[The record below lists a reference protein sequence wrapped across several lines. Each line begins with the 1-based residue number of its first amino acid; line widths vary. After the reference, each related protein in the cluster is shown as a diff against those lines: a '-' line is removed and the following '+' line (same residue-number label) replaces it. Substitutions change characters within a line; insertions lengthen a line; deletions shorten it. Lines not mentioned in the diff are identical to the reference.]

1 MYQIKNFLENDDIR
15 VADQKGNIK
24 VVEYMTDLSVNPYN
38 CVTQYYAARMNVR
51 KRQIMIELNG
61 DEYITS
67 AGAMQWTLGNV
78 EAVTDVK
85 GVGDFLGKAIKGS
98 VTKESTV
105 KPKYRGNGIL
115 MLEPTYKHLLIE
127 DLSTWGSGMVL
138 DDGMFLACEAKVKY
152 DVVMRSNLSSA
163 LLGNQG
169 LFSLKLS
176 GNGLAVLESPVPRE
190 ELIEVELQN
199 DTIRIDGN
207 LAVAWSDT
215 LNFTVEKSGKSLLGS
230 AVSAEGFVNV
240 YRGTGKILLAPVL
253 SSTGYTLG
261 TLGSIS
267 TPATGR

>member
-1 MYQIKNFLENDDIR
+1 MYQIKNFLDNDDIR
-15 VADQKGNIK
+15 VAEHKGNIK
-24 VVEYMTDLSVNPYN
+24 IVEYMTDLSVNPYN
-38 CVTQYYAARMNVR
+38 CITQYYAARMNVR
-51 KRQIMIELNG
+51 KRQTLIELNG

-78 EAVTDVK
+78 ESVTDVK
-85 GVGDFLGKAIKGS
+85 GVGDFLGKALKGS

-105 KPKYRGNGIL
+105 KPKYRGNGLL

-127 DLSTWGSGMVL
+127 DLSSWGSGMVL

-152 DVVMRSNLSSA
+152 DVIMRSNLSSA

-190 ELIEVELQN
+190 ELIEVQLEN
-199 DTIRIDGN
+199 DVIKIDGN
-207 LAVAWSDT
+207 FAVAWSDT
-215 LNFTVEKSGKSLLGS
+215 LDFTVEKSGKSLLGS

-253 SSTGYTLG
+253 SSTGYTMG

>member
-15 VADQKGNIK
+15 VSNHKGNIK
-24 VVEYMTDLSVNPYN
+24 IVESMSDLSVNLSN

-51 KRQIMIELNG
+51 KKQALIEINNS
-61 DEYITS
+61 EFITS
-67 AGAMQWTLGNV
+67 AGAMQWTVGNV
-78 EAVTDVK
+78 ESVTDVK
-85 GVGDFLGKAIKGS
+85 GIGDFFGKALKGA

-105 KPKYRGNGIL
+105 KPKYKGNGML

-127 DLSTWGSGMVL
+127 DLSTWGTGVVL
-138 DDGMFLACEAKVKY
+138 DDGMFIACEGTVKY
-152 DVVMRSNLSSA
+152 DVVMRSNISSA

-176 GNGLAVLESPVPRE
+176 GKGLAVLESPVPRE
-190 ELIEVELQN
+190 ELIEIELQN

-207 LAVAWSDT
+207 FAVAWSDT

-230 AVSAEGFVNV
+230 AISSEGFVNV
-240 YRGTGKILLAPVL
+240 YRGTGKILIAPVL

-267 TPATGR
+267 SPVSGK

>member
-15 VADQKGNIK
+15 IAEEKGNIK
-24 VVEYMTDLSVNPYN
+24 IVEYLRDLSVNPSTAM
-38 CVTQYYAARMNVR
+38 TQYFASKMNVR
-51 KRQIMIELNG
+51 RRQALIELKG
-61 DEYITS
+61 DEYIAS
-67 AGAMQWTLGNV
+67 AGAMQWTVGNV
-78 EAVTDVK
+78 EAVTDIK
-85 GVGDFLGKAIKGS
+85 GVGDFLGKALKGS

-105 KPKYRGNGIL
+105 KPKYKGNGML

-127 DLSTWGSGMVL
+127 DLSEWGTGVVL
-138 DDGMFLACEAKVKY
+138 DDGMFLACEGTVKY

-176 GNGLAVLESPVPRE
+176 GKGLAILESPVPRE
-190 ELIEVELQN
+190 ELIEIELQN
-199 DTIRIDGN
+199 DTIKIDGN

-240 YRGTGKILLAPVL
+240 YRGTGKILLSPVL

-267 TPATGR
+267 MPASGK

>member
-15 VADQKGNIK
+15 VSSQKGNIRI
-24 VVEYMTDLSVNPYN
+24 VEYMTDLSVNPYT
-38 CVTQYYAARMNVR
+38 CITQYYAARMNVR
-51 KRQIMIELNG
+51 KKQALIELNN
-61 DEYITS
+61 DSFITS

-78 EAVTDVK
+78 QSVTDVK
-85 GVGDFLGKAIKGS
+85 GVGDFLGKALKGS

-105 KPKYRGNGIL
+105 KPKYTGTGLL

-127 DLSTWGSGMVL
+127 DVSEWGSGIVL
-138 DDGMFLACEAKVKY
+138 DDGMFLGCDSNIKY

-163 LLGNQG
+163 VLGNQG

-190 ELIEVELQN
+190 ELIEIELQN
-199 DTIRIDGN
+199 DVIKIDGN
-207 LAVAWSDT
+207 FAVAWSDT
-215 LNFTVEKSGKSLLGS
+215 LEFTVEKSGKSLLGS

-240 YRGTGKILLAPVL
+240 YKGTGKILIAPVL
-253 SSTGYTLG
+253 SSSSYTSG

-267 TPATGR
+267 SATSGR